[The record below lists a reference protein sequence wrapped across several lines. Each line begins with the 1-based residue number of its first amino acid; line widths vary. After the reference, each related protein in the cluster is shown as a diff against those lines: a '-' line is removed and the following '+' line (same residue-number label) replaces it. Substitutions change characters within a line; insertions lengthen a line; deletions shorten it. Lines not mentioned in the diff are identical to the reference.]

1 MEKPL
6 IAIALAASASV
17 DVVKILRVSDMDVE
31 WIDSYDWS
39 VLIVQVLDF
48 PEETQLVRK

>member
-39 VLIVQVLDF
+39 VLIIEVFDF
-48 PEETQLVRK
+48 PEKAQFVGK